1 MATKKDIA
9 TLFRA
14 IRNGELESV
23 KEMVSVNK
31 DLVNVCRSALPKK
44 DDGQSP
50 LQVAFK
56 TGQFT
61 IAAYLIDHGANV
73 NHIEE
78 SEINEWRA
86 PVLHDAL
93 RAAAFNAGK
102 GGFQEAIALIKRM
115 LDMGADANA
124 VDSYGNSCLKRSILD
139 ANIVLPYDKTKASI
153 EMISDLAD
161 IFSALIKAGAD
172 IHASNPNRPLSAVAE
187 TQGTYLERFV
197 K

>member
-1 MATKKDIA
+1 MPTKKDIT

-14 IRNGELESV
+14 IRNGEQPTVEQLIRAN
-23 KEMVSVNK
+23 KEF
-31 DLVNVCRSALPKK
+31 VNVCRNAPPKK

-56 TGQFT
+56 TGQFA
-61 IAAYLIDHGANV
+61 IANYLIDQGANV

-78 SEINEWRA
+78 SKINEWRA

-102 GGFQEAIALIKRM
+102 QHFKHAIALVERM
-115 LDMGADANA
+115 LELRADPNA
-124 VDSYGNSCLKRSILD
+124 IDSYGNSCLIRGILD
-139 ANIVLPYDKTKASI
+139 ARIVLPHDKTKASR
-153 EMISDLAD
+153 EMVADLAV
-161 IFSALIKAGAD
+161 IFSTLIKAGAD
-172 IHASNPNRPLSAVAE
+172 IRALNPQRPSSAVQE
-187 TQGTYLERFV
+187 TEGTYLEQFI